1 MKKIIIALFA
11 VVLFGTAAAQQS
23 PNYTLAERF
32 TPAKIK
38 KMVFSKS
45 VSPQWLKSGE
55 LFWYS
60 YETPQGKKWYIVD
73 PTKKSKKELFDNT
86 ELARQLTLLT
96 GTPFDAQHLP
106 IEEIRFND
114 AATAFTFEVKNN
126 HYRENKKDTV
136 KGKRDSEKG
145 DVFYFSYDCSTLKA
159 KKLTNYNKPKE
170 APKWA
175 SVSPD
180 GKTVIFARHNN
191 LYYMDR
197 ENYNKALVDEKDST
211 IVEVAITTDGVED
224 FGYGES
230 NDYKDNVTI
239 EKESKLRRP
248 SYVIWSPDSKHFA
261 LVRYDSRLTR
271 KLWVIN
277 PLASP
282 RPTLEAYPYLMPGE
296 DKAPQEHLVVFDN
309 ATKKGRQVNTT
320 LFKDQSMAINTV
332 DRLKKNATDTI
343 RPIVWRGDNSA
354 FYITRTARDIK
365 RIDIAKVDVAS
376 ISVSSVAKDSMNVS
390 VESRDI
396 RVINGGKE
404 VIVWSERD
412 GWGHFYLYGSD
423 GKLKNQ
429 ITQGEMHADDIVGVD
444 EAARVL
450 YFIANGGI
458 KGQNPYY
465 QHLWSVNLDGSG
477 LKCLNE
483 GNFDTRSAMSDSNRY
498 FVSNYSRVDTT
509 PATALYDNKGKKLME
524 LEKCDLSLLLDA
536 GYKFPELFTVKAA
549 DGVTDL
555 YGVLY
560 KPFDFDST
568 KVYPIIEYVYP
579 GPQTESVNTS
589 FSTSM
594 TRVDQLAQLGFIV
607 ITVGNRGGSPLRS
620 EWYHAYGYGNLRDY
634 GLADQKRAVETLA
647 ARYPFID
654 ISRVGIH
661 GHSGGGFMSTAAM
674 LKYPDF
680 YKVAVSCAGNH
691 DNNIYNN
698 WWSEKH
704 HGVREEVSDKGDTTF
719 VYDISTNP
727 EIAANLKGK
736 LMLVHGVVDDN
747 VHIANTYRVAEALI
761 NAQKRFEMV
770 VLPSESHSFSGKDS
784 YFFWRMADFFTQ
796 NLMGD
801 SHRDDTHIPQLS
813 E

>member
-1 MKKIIIALFA
+1 MKRIVITLFMI
-11 VVLFGTAAAQQS
+11 VLFGTASAQQS
-23 PNYTLAERF
+23 PNYALAERF
-32 TPAKIK
+32 TPTKIK
-38 KMVFSKS
+38 KMVFDKS
-45 VSPQWLKSGE
+45 VAPQWLKKGD

-60 YETPQGKKWYIVD
+60 FQTPKSTKWYLVD
-73 PTKKSKKELFDNT
+73 PAKRSKRELFDNA
-86 ELARQLTLLT
+86 ELARQLTILT
-96 GTPFDAQHLP
+96 KTPFDAEHLP
-106 IEEIRFND
+106 IENIRFND
-114 AATAFTFEVKNN
+114 EVTKLTFEVKNTF
-126 HYRENKKDTV
+126 YRENTKDTV

-145 DVFYFSYDCSTLKA
+145 DVFYFSYDLASRHIARLK
-159 KKLTNYNKPKE
+159 NYNAPKMS
-170 APKWA
+170 PKWA

-180 GKTVIFARHNN
+180 GKTVVFARSNN

-197 ENYNKALVDEKDST
+197 ANYNKALIDEKDST
-211 IVEVAITTDGVED
+211 IVETAITTDGVED
-224 FGYGES
+224 YGYGES

-239 EKESKLRRP
+239 EKEKKDRKP
-248 SYVIWSPDSKHFA
+248 SYVVWSPDSKHFA

-271 KLWVIN
+271 KLWIIN

-282 RPTLEAYPYLMPGE
+282 RPTLEAYSYLMPGE
-296 DKAPQEHLVVFDN
+296 DRATQEHLFVFDN
-309 ATKKGRQVNTT
+309 ATKKGHQVDVS
-320 LFKDQSMAINTV
+320 LFKDQTTYINTV
-332 DRLKKNATDTI
+332 DKLKRNSQDTI
-343 RPIVWRGDNSA
+343 QPTIWRGDNSTI
-354 FYITRTARDIK
+354 YLTRTSRDIK
-365 RIDIAKVDVAS
+365 RIDIAKIDIPTLKTTS
-376 ISVSSVAKDSMNVS
+376 IVRDSMNVS
-390 VESRDI
+390 IETRDI
-396 RVINGGKE
+396 RVLGSGKE

-429 ITQGEMHADDIVGVD
+429 ITKGEIHVEDIAGID
-444 EAARVL
+444 EASRVL

-465 QHLWSVNLDGSG
+465 EHLWRVNFDGTG
-477 LKCLNE
+477 MKCLNE
-483 GNFDTRSAMSDSNRY
+483 GNFDNITKMGDTNRF
-498 FVSNYSRVDTT
+498 FVSSYSRVNTIPT
-509 PATALYDNKGKKLME
+509 SALYDNFGKKLME
-524 LEKCDLSLLLDA
+524 LEKADLSLLFEA
-536 GYKFPELFTVKAA
+536 GYKFPEPFTVKAA
-549 DGVTDL
+549 DGITDL
-555 YGVLY
+555 YGVMY

-579 GPQTESVNTS
+579 GPQTEAVNAY
-589 FSTSM
+589 FSSSM
-594 TRVDQLAQLGFIV
+594 TRVDELAQLGFIV
-607 ITVGNRGGSPLRS
+607 ITVGNRGGSPQRS
-620 EWYHAYGYGNLRDY
+620 KWYHTYGYGNLRDY
-634 GLADQKRAVETLA
+634 GLADKKRAIEILA
-647 ARYPFID
+647 ARHKFID

-680 YKVAVSCAGNH
+680 FKVAVSCAGNH

-727 EIAANLKGK
+727 EIAKNLKGK

-761 NAQKRFEMV
+761 NAQKRFEIV
-770 VLPSESHSFSGKDS
+770 ILPSENHGFAGKDN

-796 NLMGD
+796 NLMGE
-801 SHRDDTHIPQLS
+801 SHRDSTHIPELS